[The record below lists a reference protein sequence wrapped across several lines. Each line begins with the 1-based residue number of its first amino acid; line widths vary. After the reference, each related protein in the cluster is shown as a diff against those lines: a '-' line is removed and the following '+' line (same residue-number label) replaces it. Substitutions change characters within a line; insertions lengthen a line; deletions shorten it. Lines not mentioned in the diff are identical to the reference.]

1 MAERLLLRL
10 QSDHEFR
17 WLNQA
22 EDGRA
27 LAGSSAGL
35 PSAQVLAAARQ
46 IVVLVPS
53 AQILLTETATVTRQR
68 NQLARAIPYALE
80 DQLASPVEDLH
91 FALPEHIAGAQIA
104 VAVVARNVLQG
115 WIDLL
120 ATHGIRAD
128 ALVPDALALSATTG
142 TLLIESQQSLLR
154 IGAQRAL
161 SCDTAS
167 LAEWLP
173 VIAAD
178 TSPTIA
184 LEVFDFRAA
193 PALDLGVPIA
203 NYHAQQR
210 DPLRLL
216 AQGLGATLPLNLLQG
231 SYAARHRQAPV
242 QKLWRWAAILAV
254 ATVVLAFA
262 HALIVQWRLQ
272 REANAI
278 DLAQRVLLHETFPAL
293 TRDDD
298 PPGLMHSELNR
309 LRGGAEVG
317 GLLRLLSQ
325 IAPVLGST
333 TRITTK
339 GVEFRNDT
347 LEISLRTPDVPML
360 DSLRERLATQPGLKV
375 EVTAANPNEAGVDG
389 RLRISGAK
397 P

>member
-10 QSDHEFR
+10 QPDNEFC

-22 EDGRA
+22 EDGGA

-53 AQILLTETATVTRQR
+53 TQVLLTETATVTRQR

-80 DQLASPVEDLH
+80 DQLASPVEELH
-91 FALPEHIAGAQIA
+91 FALPENVSGAQIG
-104 VAVVARNVLQG
+104 VAVVARKAVQG

-128 ALVPDALALSATTG
+128 ALVPDALALPANAG
-142 TLLIESQQSLLR
+142 VLLIEPQQALLR
-154 IGAQRAL
+154 LGANRVL
-161 SCDTAS
+161 SCDTTS
-167 LAEWLP
+167 LPEWLP

-178 TSPTIA
+178 EKPATA
-184 LEVFDFRAA
+184 LDVFDFRAA
-193 PALDLGVPIA
+193 APLDLGVPVA
-203 NYHAQQR
+203 SYHGAQR

-216 AQGLGATLPLNLLQG
+216 AQGLGTRLPINLLQG
-231 SYAARHRQAPV
+231 DFAAKHRQAPL
-242 QKLWRWAAILAV
+242 QKLWRLVAILAV
-254 ATVVLAFA
+254 SVVVLAFA
-262 HALIVQWRLQ
+262 HALIAQWRWQ
-272 REANAI
+272 REANAL
-278 DLAQRVLLHETFPAL
+278 DVAQRELLHETFPAL

-339 GVEFRNDT
+339 GMEFRNDT

-360 DSLRERLATQPGLKV
+360 DTLRERLATQSSLKI